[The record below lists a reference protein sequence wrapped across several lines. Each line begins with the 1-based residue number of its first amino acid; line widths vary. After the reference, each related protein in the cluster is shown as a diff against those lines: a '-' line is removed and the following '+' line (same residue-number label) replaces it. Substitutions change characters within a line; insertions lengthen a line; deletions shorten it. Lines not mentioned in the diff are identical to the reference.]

1 MEGKLVCACVRE
13 RTREQGGVC
22 GAGGERQREE
32 ERAREREKDGK
43 WTLPL
48 TKSQVG
54 WGKRFQESDLE
65 RSDGVVAVGPP
76 PPTGQSP
83 PRPFLVRNSMNKN
96 WILSVT
102 KTRRRD
108 NYFHAGCGT

>member
-22 GAGGERQREE
+22 GAGGVRQREG

-65 RSDGVVAVGPP
+65 RSNGVVAVGPRP
-76 PPTGQSP
+76 GHG
-83 PRPFLVRNSMNKN
+83 PRGLFSVKNLMNGN
-96 WILSVT
+96 WILSV
-102 KTRRRD
+102 KKSQLKPVERP
-108 NYFHAGCGT
+108 GEK